1 MQSRTQSASST
12 VSTSAHPWDSV
23 TFRPSALALL
33 LSRREN
39 SMRSFKMS
47 PLLLVLVLVVVAG
60 AIFAVTQ
67 LDRSPKSA
75 DVAGN
80 IRHAISQSGLKD
92 VSTSQDR
99 EKGVVTLGGHVTSDN
114 DKLRAESIARSVAGQ
129 QVISNQIEVLPPGL
143 ESDARKV
150 NSALDKG
157 ISSNMEAAL
166 IQYNLHDVKY
176 SVKNH
181 VITLTGDVDT
191 QELRSKAETVA
202 AAVPN
207 VEQVVNEIQVRVQR
221 ATTTR

>member
-1 MQSRTQSASST
+1 
-12 VSTSAHPWDSV
+12 
-23 TFRPSALALL
+23 
-33 LSRREN
+33 
-39 SMRSFKMS
+39 MS
-47 PLLLVLVLVVVAG
+47 PLLLVLILVVVVG
-60 AIFAVTQ
+60 AVYAVTRI
-67 LDRSPKSA
+67 DRTPKSA

-80 IRHAISQSGLKD
+80 VRHAIDQAGLKD
-92 VSTSQDR
+92 VTTSQDR
-99 EKGVVTLGGHVTSDN
+99 DKGVVTLGGHVTSDN

-129 QVISNQIEVLPPGL
+129 EVVSNQIEVLPPGV

-157 ISSNMEAAL
+157 ISANMDAAL

-181 VITLTGDVDT
+181 VITLTGDADS
-191 QELRSKAETVA
+191 QELRNKAEAVA

-207 VEQVVNEIQVRVQR
+207 VQQVVNEIQVRVQR